1 MDMSEMLNISV
12 GLLGH
17 VDCGKT
23 SLAKALSTTSST
35 ACFDKNPQSQE
46 RGITIDL
53 GFSSFSVSPVPENL
67 TPFKVVQF
75 TLVDCPGHASLIRTI
90 IGGSQ
95 IINIALLVIDITKG
109 IETQTAECLVV
120 AEITCTKMI
129 IVLNKIDLLANE
141 NREAVIAKMSKR
153 LKITLAGT
161 KFNDASIVSVS
172 ASPDNIS
179 AALGIADLKQE
190 LVQSVELPS
199 STDNKGPMLMAV
211 DHCFSIKGQGTIF
224 TGSILE
230 GSVSINDVVE
240 IPALQISRKVKSIQ
254 IFRKSVERAIRGD
267 RVGLC
272 VTQVDSKLFE
282 RGLVTSE
289 NYLKNTYACIVDMNC
304 IKYYKHSI
312 KSKGKYH
319 CSIGHSTVLVKVTIF
334 QLEQNTNTK
343 SKQNIPMSSLE
354 INSDNL
360 TVTPD
365 ETKTRESSENISRER
380 NVNGSSEIGSGDT
393 ISHQFDIDENYL
405 FVDEISRDDN
415 QEAYFGLLEFE
426 KPVLAPPNSLVI
438 GSKLDTNIHSAS
450 CRLAFHGHMQH
461 SFVDKNYDLSTLKIY
476 KHKIKTGQL
485 DRIVNPYE
493 IICKNLFGKNQL
505 NYVEDM
511 FINFK
516 VKLSTGETGFIE
528 NTFGKSGKIKIRL
541 NSEIKTAQDGKSVS
555 VELKFRRYL
564 FNKKKINQ
572 E

>member
-1 MDMSEMLNISV
+1 MSAVLNISV

-23 SLAKALSTTSST
+23 SLAKALSTISST

-53 GFSSFSVSPVPENL
+53 GFSSFTMSPVPEKL
-67 TPFKVVQF
+67 SPFNIVQF

-95 IINIALLVIDITKG
+95 IIHIALLVIDITKG

-120 AEITCTKMI
+120 AEITCAKMI
-129 IVLNKIDLLANE
+129 IVLNKIDLLAE
-141 NREAVIAKMSKR
+141 KNRDSVIAKTIKKM
-153 LKITLAGT
+153 KITLAGT
-161 KFNDASIVSVS
+161 KFKDASIVSVS
-172 ASPDNIS
+172 ASPDNLS

-190 LVQSVELPS
+190 LIQSVEFPS
-199 STDNKGPMLMAV
+199 QTNHQGPMLMAV
-211 DHCFSIKGQGTIF
+211 DHCFSIRGQGTIF

-230 GSVSINDVVE
+230 GCVSVNDVVE
-240 IPALQISRKVKSIQ
+240 IPALQITRKVKSIQ

-289 NYLKNTYACIVDMNC
+289 NYLKTTYACIIDLNC

-319 CSIGHSTVLVKVTIF
+319 CSIGHDTVLAKVTIF
-334 QLEQNTNTK
+334 QSEQNTNSK
-343 SKQNIPMSSLE
+343 SKDNTVRPLE
-354 INSDNL
+354 TNLDKL
-360 TVTPD
+360 TVAND
-365 ETKTRESSENISRER
+365 EILPQESKNGSNQPIVNGSIENGFGDRVSQQFDINDNFLFINEISRE
-380 NVNGSSEIGSGDT
+380 
-393 ISHQFDIDENYL
+393 
-405 FVDEISRDDN
+405 DN
-415 QEAYFGLLEFE
+415 QEIYFALLEFE
-426 KPVLAPPNSLVI
+426 KPILAPPNSLII
-438 GSKLDTNIHSAS
+438 GSKLDTNMHSAS

-461 SFVDKNYDLSTLKIY
+461 SLVEKNYDLSSLKIY
-476 KHKIKTGQL
+476 TNKIKTGQL
-485 DRIVNPYE
+485 DRIVNPGE

-516 VKLSTGETGFIE
+516 VKLSTGESGFIE

-541 NSEIKTAQDGKSVS
+541 NSEIKTPSDGKNVT
-555 VELKFRRYL
+555 VELKFRKYL
-564 FNKKKINQ
+564 FHKKKIRQ
-572 E
+572 D